1 MSKPEYRSNFNENKD
16 EYTNVVRCFDSVVVF
31 TMCTFSR
38 ICCAGALFHAESK
51 PVSNDPALQSLLN
64 LLSCSEKLTE
74 KNMLHFHSILRKNF
88 EDADEEN
95 LKFYFIVILLI
106 VRKLSIKMSLKTAV
120 KELVK
125 QLQSA
130 PESELLLNEGTEAY
144 KEERYEEAVTA
155 FTLALTY
162 SPYCKKVR
170 TSRAQAYIQLKK
182 YKKAELDSYLA
193 LVIDPNYC
201 KAYSKLCSSLYH
213 QNFFQQVCQIA
224 EYGLEK
230 CNNRSCGQFEVL
242 QTLKTDAEDLDF
254 QMRNLEDN
262 KHIELTAQE
271 NHFGK
276 KKELLPDSVEDVPD
290 LIEASESEDEN
301 GSENEDDFTDDKSLN
316 SSRKQESE
324 QAENQALLE
333 VYQNGT
339 LGSDEQATKE
349 CTEVAKLK
357 EAEVEIQHPVQIN
370 CNGHLNLDPENQEE
384 INVTSDEYLNPEK
397 QEKVTSNEDLIP
409 EKQEKVISDEY
420 LRSEKQEKVTSDEDL
435 SPEKQQKVTSHEDLS
450 PENQEKN
457 AAEHPVEITSNDNLN
472 FGLEKQKKDKTQDEI
487 QITSENLNSSP
498 EKQKIALNSTEQAV
512 HITSNDDLKFYPEE
526 QEENKCQRPNQLT
539 SQNINFHLKLEKDI
553 EEIKCKVIKNVKEA
567 SEAMLKGLERP
578 AILRYREVLGDLK
591 NEPQLDI
598 YEECD
603 IVCIKYA
610 LGIAYWKAGDYDDLQ
625 KSITIFKGIL
635 EDH

>member
-1 MSKPEYRSNFNENKD
+1 MSKPEYRSNFNESKD

-51 PVSNDPALQSLLN
+51 PVCNDPVLQSLLN
-64 LLSCSEKLTE
+64 LLRCSEKLTE
-74 KNMLHFHSILRKNF
+74 KNMLYFHSILRKNF
-88 EDADEEN
+88 EDVDEEN
-95 LKFYFIVILLI
+95 VKFYFIVILLI

-213 QNFFQQVCQIA
+213 QNFFQQVCQLA

-230 CNNRSCGQFEVL
+230 CNNRSCDQFEVL

-262 KHIELTAQE
+262 EHIELTAQE
-271 NHFGK
+271 NHCGK
-276 KKELLPDSVEDVPD
+276 IKELPLDSVEDVPD
-290 LIEASESEDEN
+290 LIEASESEDESE
-301 GSENEDDFTDDKSLN
+301 SENEDDFTDEKSLN
-316 SSRKQESE
+316 SYRKQES
-324 QAENQALLE
+324 AENQALLE
-333 VYQNGT
+333 GYQNRT
-339 LGSDEQATKE
+339 LGSAEKDMKE
-349 CTEVAKLK
+349 CTEDGKLK
-357 EAEVEIQHPVQIN
+357 EAEV
-370 CNGHLNLDPENQEE
+370 
-384 INVTSDEYLNPEK
+384 TSVEYLSPEK
-397 QEKVTSNEDLIP
+397 QEKVTSDEDLSS
-409 EKQEKVISDEY
+409 EKQEKITSDED

-435 SPEKQQKVTSHEDLS
+435 SFEKQEKVTSGEDLSPEKLEKVTSDENLNPEKQEKVTFDEHLRPEKQEKVTSDEHLS

-457 AAEHPVEITSNDNLN
+457 ATECPVQITSNENLN
-472 FGLEKQKKDKTQDEI
+472 LDPEKQKKDKTQDEI
-487 QITSENLNSSP
+487 QITSENLNSTP
-498 EKQKIALNSTEQAV
+498 EKPKIELNSTEQAV
-512 HITSNDDLKFYPEE
+512 HITSNDNLKSYPEK
-526 QEENKCQRPNQLT
+526 QEESHRTIRCKIGASCPQMW
-539 SQNINFHLKLEKDI
+539 NIGSN
-553 EEIKCKVIKNVKEA
+553 
-567 SEAMLKGLERP
+567 
-578 AILRYREVLGDLK
+578 
-591 NEPQLDI
+591 
-598 YEECD
+598 
-603 IVCIKYA
+603 
-610 LGIAYWKAGDYDDLQ
+610 
-625 KSITIFKGIL
+625 
-635 EDH
+635 